1 MARPIKKGLEYFPF
15 DVGFF
20 SDKKVKILKS
30 RYGADG
36 IVIYQYLLCEIYKE
50 NGYFLIVDE
59 DFEYIISDD
68 LNMESNKVKQVLN
81 FLLERSLFD
90 STLFQSDKVL
100 TSAGI
105 QKRYQ
110 EAVKTRASKKA
121 IIVGKYWLLKEE
133 ETASYIKVTLF
144 ENKSENNCGKSEIN
158 SSLSVEKIH
167 KEKESKVNKNKEKKN
182 SGFFSDEKLNE
193 VFSQYLMM
201 REEKGKPV
209 VGYQL
214 QILIDRLN
222 QVATNTREKIEVVRN
237 AIAGDWNTF
246 YPIKRNTKKNTFTA
260 FEGRREYDHEAMEK
274 KAMLLNQKMFDDM
287 KKGKTNEQI

>member
-1 MARPIKKGLEYFPF
+1 
-15 DVGFF
+15 
-20 SDKKVKILKS
+20 
-30 RYGADG
+30 
-36 IVIYQYLLCEIYKE
+36 
-50 NGYFLIVDE
+50 
-59 DFEYIISDD
+59 
-68 LNMESNKVKQVLN
+68 MESNKVKQVLN

-90 STLFQSDKVL
+90 SKLFQSDKVL

-144 ENKSENNCGKSEIN
+144 EDKSEINCGKSEIN

-167 KEKESKVNKNKEKKN
+167 KEKESKVNKSKEKKS
-182 SGFFSDEKLNE
+182 SGYFSDKKLNE
-193 VFSQYLMM
+193 LFEQYLMM

-222 QVATNTREKIEVVRN
+222 QVAVNTKEKIEVVSN

-246 YPIKRNTKKNTFTA
+246 YPIKRNTKKNTFAA
-260 FEGRREYDHEAMEK
+260 FEKREYDHDALEK
-274 KAMLLNQKMFDDM
+274 QALLNNRKMFDDM

>member
-59 DFEYIISDD
+59 DLEYIISDD

-121 IIVGKYWLLKEE
+121 IVVDNYWLLSKE

-144 ENKSENNCGKSEIN
+144 EDKSEINKHKSEIN
-158 SSLSVEKIH
+158 SNLSVEKKH
-167 KEKESKVNKNKEKKN
+167 KVKESKVKENKEILK
-182 SGFFSDEKLNE
+182 
-193 VFSQYLMM
+193 
-201 REEKGKPV
+201 
-209 VGYQL
+209 QL
-214 QILIDRLN
+214 
-222 QVATNTREKIEVVRN
+222 
-237 AIAGDWNTF
+237 
-246 YPIKRNTKKNTFTA
+246 
-260 FEGRREYDHEAMEK
+260 
-274 KAMLLNQKMFDDM
+274 
-287 KKGKTNEQI
+287 

>member
-121 IIVGKYWLLKEE
+121 IVVDNYWLLSKE

-144 ENKSENNCGKSEIN
+144 EDKSEINKHKSEIN
-158 SSLSVEKIH
+158 SNLSVEKTH
-167 KEKESKVNKNKEKKN
+167 KVKESKVKENKENKS
-182 SGFFSDEKLNE
+182 SGYFSD
-193 VFSQYLMM
+193 
-201 REEKGKPV
+201 
-209 VGYQL
+209 
-214 QILIDRLN
+214 
-222 QVATNTREKIEVVRN
+222 
-237 AIAGDWNTF
+237 
-246 YPIKRNTKKNTFTA
+246 KK
-260 FEGRREYDHEAMEK
+260 
-274 KAMLLNQKMFDDM
+274 
-287 KKGKTNEQI
+287 

>member
-1 MARPIKKGLEYFPF
+1 M
-15 DVGFF
+15 
-20 SDKKVKILKS
+20 
-30 RYGADG
+30 
-36 IVIYQYLLCEIYKE
+36 
-50 NGYFLIVDE
+50 
-59 DFEYIISDD
+59 
-68 LNMESNKVKQVLN
+68 KQVLN

-90 STLFQSDKVL
+90 SKLFQSDKVL

-144 ENKSENNCGKSEIN
+144 EDKSEIN
-158 SSLSVEKIH
+158 KHKSEINPNLSIEKTH
-167 KEKESKVNKNKEKKN
+167 KVKESKVKENKENKS
-182 SGFFSDEKLNE
+182 SGYFSDKKLNE
-193 VFSQYLMM
+193 LFEQYLIM
-201 REEKGKPV
+201 REKKGKPV

-214 QILIDRLN
+214 KILIDRLN
-222 QVATNTREKIEVVRN
+222 QVAANTKEKIEVVSN

-246 YPIKRNTKKNTFTA
+246 YPIKRNTKKNTFAA
-260 FEGRREYDHEAMEK
+260 FEKREYNHDALEK
-274 KAMLLNQKMFDDM
+274 QALLNNRKMFDDM

>member
-90 STLFQSDKVL
+90 SKLFQSDKVL

-144 ENKSENNCGKSEIN
+144 EDKSENNCGKSEIN

-167 KEKESKVNKNKEKKN
+167 KEKESKVNKSKEKKS

-193 VFSQYLMM
+193 LFEQYLIM
-201 REEKGKPV
+201 REKKGKPV

-214 QILIDRLN
+214 KILIDRLN
-222 QVATNTREKIEVVRN
+222 QVAVNTKEKIEVVSN

-246 YPIKRNTKKNTFTA
+246 YPIKRNTKKNTFAA
-260 FEGRREYDHEAMEK
+260 FAKREYDHDALEK
-274 KAMLLNQKMFDDM
+274 QAMLLNQKMFDDM

>member
-20 SDKKVKILKS
+20 SDKKIKILKS

-90 STLFQSDKVL
+90 SKLFQSDKVL

-144 ENKSENNCGKSEIN
+144 EDKSENNCGKSEIN

-167 KEKESKVNKNKEKKN
+167 KVKENKENKS
-182 SGFFSDEKLNE
+182 SGYFSDKKLNE
-193 VFSQYLMM
+193 LFEQYLIM
-201 REEKGKPV
+201 REKKGKPV

-214 QILIDRLN
+214 KILIDRLN
-222 QVATNTREKIEVVRN
+222 QVAANTKEKIEVVSN

-246 YPIKRNTKKNTFTA
+246 YPIKRNTKKNTFAA
-260 FEGRREYDHEAMEK
+260 FEKREYDHDALEK
-274 KAMLLNQKMFDDM
+274 QALLNNRKMFDDM

>member
-1 MARPIKKGLEYFPF
+1 MARRKQEGNRFFRL
-15 DVGFF
+15 DVDFF
-20 SDKKVKILKS
+20 SDKKVKILKA

-36 IVIYQYLLCEIYKE
+36 VTLYLYILCEIYKA
-50 NGYFLIVDE
+50 GYYLKIDE
-59 DFEYIISDD
+59 DFEFIVSDD
-68 LNMESNKVKQVLN
+68 LSMDSNKVKQVLN

-90 STLFQSDKVL
+90 NTLFQSDKVL

-144 ENKSENNCGKSEIN
+144 EDKSEINCGKSEIN

-167 KEKESKVNKNKEKKN
+167 KEKESKVNKSKEKKS
-182 SGFFSDEKLNE
+182 SGYFSDKKLNE
-193 VFSQYLMM
+193 LFEQYLMM

-222 QVATNTREKIEVVRN
+222 QVAANTKEKIEVVSN

-246 YPIKRNTKKNTFTA
+246 YPIKRNTKKNTFAA
-260 FEGRREYDHEAMEK
+260 FEKREYDHDALEK
-274 KAMLLNQKMFDDM
+274 QALLNNRKMFDDM

>member
-59 DFEYIISDD
+59 DLEYIISDD

-121 IIVGKYWLLKEE
+121 IVVDNYWLLSKE

-144 ENKSENNCGKSEIN
+144 EDKSEIN
-158 SSLSVEKIH
+158 KHKSEINPNLSVEKTH
-167 KEKESKVNKNKEKKN
+167 KVKESKVKENKENKS
-182 SGFFSDEKLNE
+182 SGYFSDKKLNE
-193 VFSQYLMM
+193 LFEQYLIM
-201 REEKGKPV
+201 REKKGKPV

-214 QILIDRLN
+214 KILIDR
-222 QVATNTREKIEVVRN
+222 
-237 AIAGDWNTF
+237 
-246 YPIKRNTKKNTFTA
+246 
-260 FEGRREYDHEAMEK
+260 
-274 KAMLLNQKMFDDM
+274 
-287 KKGKTNEQI
+287 